1 MVCSGFGL
9 LLVAL
14 GVMLMV
20 SCNDDACYEKS
31 LGLQYVFGFM
41 IILGAAVFAT
51 CMTVDAACSK
61 TWTLFK
67 DIVLCKCCRK

>member
-9 LLVAL
+9 RFVAS

-20 SCNDDACYEKS
+20 LCNDDACYEKS
-31 LGLQYVFGFM
+31 LGLQYVFGLM